1 MYDGGKSVLHVK
13 NSAGGFYKV
22 KKTGRLGKNCV
33 HFSGR
38 GICTKYDKW
47 CSSANCPGYEKRKQR
62 LHPNLWLGK
71 SNDFNFRN
79 IDRNLETLLYCV
91 ETEHK
96 VPEMNLLKI
105 I

>member
-38 GICTKYDKW
+38 GICSKYDKW
-47 CSSANCPGYEKRKQR
+47 CSSANCPVMKKKIEAWRYEIVAY
-62 LHPNLWLGK
+62 HAT
-71 SNDFNFRN
+71 SSVSFVD
-79 IDRNLETLLYCV
+79 I
-91 ETEHK
+91 
-96 VPEMNLLKI
+96 M
-105 I
+105 